1 MRSRSLP
8 TLVVLCVSLPLAGCL
23 DPGSS
28 RPVLD
33 SQGEVIARLEA
44 SYAQD
49 LAALRSLAGTIVEAQ
64 RERLYASVEAGLV
77 ADVLDGLA
85 EAPADA
91 PAWLREYAALLR
103 EGAPAERRRAALATL
118 DSVVEFESGADA
130 LLRAMDLR
138 AASVGALFGE
148 ARANHEALSDA
159 AGASLDLS
167 LASREA
173 AAVLWRAAV
182 LERIEDADAR
192 LAAER
197 LLERVL
203 APSR

>member
-1 MRSRSLP
+1 MRSRSLAP
-8 TLVVLCVSLPLAGCL
+8 LVVLCVSLPLAGCL
-23 DPGSS
+23 DPGST
-28 RPVLD
+28 RLVLD

-49 LAALRSLAGTIVEAQ
+49 LAALRSLAGAVVEAQ

-91 PAWLREYAALLR
+91 PAWLREYSSLLR
-103 EGAPAERRRAALATL
+103 AGAPAERRRAALATL
-118 DSVVEFESGADA
+118 DRVVEFESGADA

-159 AGASLDLS
+159 TGASLDLS

-182 LERIEDADAR
+182 LERIEDPDAR